1 MQRCASQ
8 RNLWT
13 GRCTLGAATGLSLL
27 VELNAAWAIAAQPT
41 APGPPNR
48 TAVPAYRQSDT
59 VAVLTI
65 RGAIDRITLHS
76 LERRL
81 SEALRDGADA
91 IVLDIDTPG
100 GALVATLNICHL
112 IKTDAPANTVAWIN
126 PMAYSAGTIIALACR
141 EIVTAPDA
149 SFGDA
154 APISP
159 FGVIAGT
166 ERAKIESPI
175 LTEVV
180 DSARRNH
187 YDENLV
193 QAFVGVG
200 VELWLIE
207 HVNTGEKIFVDR
219 QEYHTVF
226 GREPPQELTPV
237 ASPSGLDTIPVRP
250 WFNTLIPQ
258 YDDAGEAPIDPQQRK
273 AEMEFQQ
280 QLPPARAPLAETD
293 RGKWRLIAQ
302 VVSDDRLLTLK
313 PAEGIYYGLATA
325 VISGDEQLK
334 AYFGARTLRRYD
346 RTWSESLVQFLTDP
360 IVMGVLIVIFLVCFL
375 IELAAPGVG
384 AFGAAAGISL
394 LVLIGAPWLAGM
406 AQWWEVLLI
415 AAGLLLIAVE
425 LFVIPGFGVAGV
437 TGAVC
442 LLGGLVGTFVS
453 GDLGTPAGQSE
464 LLTGLTAMLTALF
477 AAGIAFWL
485 VSRQLETVP
494 ILSRFV
500 LKTQVGQPEGHNGEP
515 GLLEAIG
522 DVGRPLESGDL
533 GTADTDLRPAGR
545 AMFNGRLVDV
555 KSVGDYIDRGT
566 PLRVVSVGRFVIEV
580 EESK

>member
-1 MQRCASQ
+1 MSAAAGWS
-8 RNLWT
+8 LW
-13 GRCTLGAATGLSLL
+13 LG
-27 VELNAAWAIAAQPT
+27 LNTAWATAAQPT

-48 TAVPAYRQSDT
+48 TAVPAYRQSNT
-59 VAVLTI
+59 IAVLTI
-65 RGAIDRITLHS
+65 RGGIDRITLRS

-100 GALVATLNICHL
+100 GALTATLNICHL

-159 FGVIAGT
+159 FGVIAST

-207 HVNTGEKIFVDR
+207 HVNTGEKIFVDHE
-219 QEYHTVF
+219 EYHTVF

-237 ASPSGLDTIPVRP
+237 ASPSGSDTIPVSP

-258 YDDAGEAPIDPQQRK
+258 YDNAGEVPIDPQQRK

-313 PAEGIYYGLATA
+313 PAEAIYYGLATA
-325 VISGDEQLK
+325 VIAGDEQLK
-334 AYFGARTLRRYD
+334 AYFGAKTLRRYD

-360 IVMGVLIVIFLVCFL
+360 IVMGVLIVIFLVCLL

-384 AFGAAAGISL
+384 AFGAAAGVSL

-425 LFVIPGFGVAGV
+425 FLVIPGFGVAGV
-437 TGAVC
+437 AGVVC
-442 LLGGLVGTFVS
+442 LLVGLVGTFVS

-500 LKTQVGQPEGHNGEP
+500 LKTQVGQSEGHNGEP

-545 AMFNGRLVDV
+545 AMFHGRLVDV